1 MQYNTF
7 KTLNVHFSLT
17 YRVYTYKV
25 YILVLLILPGDRSCM
40 DCIPVFKSQRYPKD
54 NYLTLCIR
62 IYRKKSRRIRRRTI
76 RRKTGGRHRSNCEEL
91 RGKMIEEEMPWC
103 YARITTSQPHNL
115 TTSQHLKTGHPV
127 TKQTST
133 QHAHDLLSDS
143 CKSTKHYSSCL
154 FLPQCLVNVCL
165 FLSGALVSVHT
176 TRSDNL
182 ASSIMGEWH
191 F

>member
-1 MQYNTF
+1 MF
-7 KTLNVHFSLT
+7 
-17 YRVYTYKV
+17 
-25 YILVLLILPGDRSCM
+25 ILVLLIGYTLIGYTYLFFFILPGDRSCM

-62 IYRKKSRRIRRRTI
+62 VYRDKSRRITRRTI

-91 RGKMIEEEMPWC
+91 GGKMIEEEMPWC
-103 YARITTSQPHNL
+103 YAKITTSNIWNW
-115 TTSQHLKTGHPV
+115 SSS

-182 ASSIMGEWH
+182 ASAIMGEWH

>member
-1 MQYNTF
+1 MF
-7 KTLNVHFSLT
+7 
-17 YRVYTYKV
+17 
-25 YILVLLILPGDRSCM
+25 ILVLLIGYTYLFFFILPGDRSCM

-62 IYRKKSRRIRRRTI
+62 VYWDKSRRITRRTI

-91 RGKMIEEEMPWC
+91 GGKMIEEEMPWC
-103 YARITTSQPHNL
+103 YAKITTSNIWNW
-115 TTSQHLKTGHPV
+115 SSS

-182 ASSIMGEWH
+182 ASAIMGEWH